1 MSYSV
6 RVPKEPDTLIVE
18 ATTDI
23 SPFGGEVTATQEVT
37 MQ

>member
-6 RVPKEPDTLIVE
+6 RVPGEASKVVVE

-23 SPFGGEVTATQEVT
+23 GPFGGEVTVTQEVA